1 MSEAAPNEADQTQAR
16 RCHQSQPGSATTRL
30 GAPQPKRHRPAIAG
44 PREDWRSQDRLQPAI
59 DCSRRSSPPSGPPP
73 ATRHGRLRRVPTACR
88 RWDPTA
94 DFLRRSRASRATK
107 SAAHSAR
114 QPDHW
119 SRLPRVVAPTE
130 APAGN
135 PGRCSRP
142 ARPAP
147 PSAMRS
153 ARRAARPIQE
163 TRPPPAYRTWSTNG
177 SAIAEVVPSCSGV
190 SRASSTR
197 DREKEEDRKS
207 KLGPDAM
214 ATGW

>member
-44 PREDWRSQDRLQPAI
+44 PMEDGHAQDRLQPATDSI
-59 DCSRRSSPPSGPPP
+59 RRSSSPSGPPL
-73 ATRHGRLRRVPTACR
+73 ATRPDRRRRAPTACR
-88 RWDPTA
+88 RWHPAA
-94 DFLRRSRASRATK
+94 DFPRRSCACRATK
-107 SAAHSAR
+107 SAAHSVR
-114 QPDHW
+114 QPDHY

-130 APAGN
+130 ASTDL
-135 PGRCSRP
+135 PGRCSHP

-147 PSAMRS
+147 PSAMHS
-153 ARRAARPIQE
+153 ARRAASPIQE

-197 DREKEEDRKS
+197 DREKWLDRKS

-214 ATGW
+214 TTG